1 MKEIDLAH
9 PGASEQVSEVDLSDA
24 QDVRAMLA
32 GLPGLEGQ
40 YPIWVH
46 FGDADFVNKYR
57 LLADNIGQ
65 WRASAGRVESVDLRF
80 SRQVVVNPEREP
92 SSARPVVAVN
102 RSSAPGRRLSNG
114 RSN

>member
-1 MKEIDLAH
+1 
-9 PGASEQVSEVDLSDA
+9 
-24 QDVRAMLA
+24 MLA

-46 FGDADFVNKYR
+46 FGNSDFVNKYR
-57 LLADNIGQ
+57 LLVENITQ
-65 WRASAGRVESVDLRF
+65 WRASVGRVESVDLRF

-92 SSARPVVAVN
+92 EQVKPVEAAV
-102 RSSAPGRRLSNG
+102 RSSGAAGAHHSSSR